1 MRNLTKLEIV
11 QKFDQ
16 NRNFAKFWKISKF
29 CVDFEQNRKFFRNS
43 TKIESFLKF
52 D

>member
-16 NRNFAKFWKISKF
+16 NRNFAKFWKITKF
-29 CVDFEQNRKFFRNS
+29 CVDFEQNRNFSEIR
-43 TKIESFLKF
+43 LKSKVF
-52 D
+52 

>member
-29 CVDFEQNRKFFRNS
+29 CVDFEQNRKFSEIR
-43 TKIESFLKF
+43 LKSKVF
-52 D
+52 